1 MYFKNTWW
9 YVDEQHSKDRP
20 LNENYVYG
28 DIVINLGMTEII
40 ESWYKKNLKKK
51 NHVIDVGANI
61 GLMTAYFSTRWSKVT
76 AFEPSPKS
84 FSCLEKNCNKENIDL
99 HNLGLSDKEDKVLFA
114 QCLNS
119 EIDQIVSTNAV
130 LKKNWKT
137 TEIPVTYL
145 DKFNFDSVDLLKID
159 VEGHEL
165 QVVKGAEQTIK
176 KCRPLIIL
184 EISFENKILDKEI
197 SKQHTTALDLTL
209 SYGYRKIWYG
219 KHDYILEP
227 IND

>member
-1 MYFKNTWW
+1 M
-9 YVDEQHSKDRP
+9 
-20 LNENYVYG
+20 
-28 DIVINLGMTEII
+28 
-40 ESWYKKNLKKK
+40 
-51 NHVIDVGANI
+51 
-61 GLMTAYFSTRWSKVT
+61 
-76 AFEPSPKS
+76 
-84 FSCLEKNCNKENIDL
+84 
-99 HNLGLSDKEDKVLFA
+99 
-114 QCLNS
+114 
-119 EIDQIVSTNAV
+119 
-130 LKKNWKT
+130 
-137 TEIPVTYL
+137 TYL